1 MKVVC
6 DSTTLIGLAKIG
18 EIELLRK
25 LFSRIII
32 PKAVYAEVVTQG
44 EGKEG
49 SEEVRKATWIEVEKV
64 EDKRVVDLLS
74 RHLNKGEVEVLIL
87 GKELE
92 ADWLII
98 DENEARDAAFSAGFK
113 VIGLAG
119 ILLTAKELGYIKE
132 IKPLLDEL
140 RSRNFWI
147 SATVYKTTLRKAK
160 ELS

>member
-6 DSTTLIGLAKIG
+6 DSTALIGLVKVG
-18 EIELLRK
+18 KIELLRK
-25 LFSRIII
+25 IFSEIII
-32 PKAVYAEVVTQG
+32 PEAVYAEVVIQG

-49 SEEVRKATWIEVEKV
+49 SEEVKNAPWKKREEVK
-64 EDKRVVDLLS
+64 DKRAVELLS
-74 RHLNKGEVEVLIL
+74 RHLNKGEAEVLIL

-92 ADWLII
+92 ADWLVI
-98 DENEARDAAFSAGFK
+98 DEDEARDSAFSAGFK

-119 ILLTAKELGYIKE
+119 ILLAAKDLGYIKE

-140 RSRNFWI
+140 RSKNFWI
-147 SATVYKTTLRKAK
+147 GASVYETILNKAK